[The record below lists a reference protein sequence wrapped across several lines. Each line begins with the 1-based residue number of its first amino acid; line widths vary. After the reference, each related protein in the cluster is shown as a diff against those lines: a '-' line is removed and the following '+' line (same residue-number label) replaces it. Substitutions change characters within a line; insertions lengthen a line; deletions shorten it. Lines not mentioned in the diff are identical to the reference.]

1 MGSLSQLKNYL
12 LIFTILEGFPK
23 QAMLQ
28 LPIAQKLGI
37 GTGAATEGYTLALAT
52 SVDLGEFP
60 YPVIE
65 HYYPILDVIQAL
77 ATDHHDTSSTT

>member
-1 MGSLSQLKNYL
+1 MGSLSQLKNYS

-28 LPIAQKLGI
+28 LPIAQNLGI

-52 SVDLGEFP
+52 SVEIGKFP

-65 HYYPILDVIQAL
+65 
-77 ATDHHDTSSTT
+77 TTIKFWMASKP